1 MCLLYFVWDPVHSST
16 AFNPTIPS
24 PGGAPADGFYGTALS
39 RVECAAVEKVKAVFL
54 NEGIVGSLVV
64 LSDSA

>member
-1 MCLLYFVWDPVHSST
+1 MGSC
-16 AFNPTIPS
+16 AFFHRIQPHNSQPR
-24 PGGAPADGFYGTALS
+24 GGAPADGFYGTAVS